1 MGEDIRMMDRTEIL
15 IAIGLFFVFVILAF
29 VLARF
34 ITKKLSQYADKT
46 ETTADDVIIDRIRLP
61 IYISIILIGIR
72 LAVIRV
78 SELAAYLTVL
88 DKTFYIVWMIS
99 GGFLAYEL
107 TSLAIHFFGERLEIP
122 KTASHALRNF
132 SRWIFLMLIVFGISK
147 ITGIDLGGIIP
158 TLMLI
163 LGTLIFLSFA
173 AWSMLGN
180 VTAGFVIMIW
190 RPFEIGHIVEIMPD
204 GYTGE
209 IINVNLMFTS
219 IKTDIGARLSIPNAI
234 ILQKVV
240 RNQMRD
246 GKQIFE
252 MRYPI
257 EITNLKSM
265 KQKLIKALE
274 VTEGIS
280 KTPTSIIEIQ
290 DVDGENII
298 LKLIGYIDVP
308 SKRSEILSNFR
319 ENLIK
324 QG

>member
-1 MGEDIRMMDRTEIL
+1 MIL
-15 IAIGLFFVFVILAF
+15 IIFG
-29 VLARF
+29 
-34 ITKKLSQYADKT
+34 
-46 ETTADDVIIDRIRLP
+46 
-61 IYISIILIGIR
+61 
-72 LAVIRV
+72 V
-78 SELAAYLTVL
+78 S
-88 DKTFYIVWMIS
+88 
-99 GGFLAYEL
+99 
-107 TSLAIHFFGERLEIP
+107 R
-122 KTASHALRNF
+122 
-132 SRWIFLMLIVFGISK
+132 
-147 ITGIDLGGIIP
+147 ITGIDLGGVIP

-240 RNQMRD
+240 RNQMRED
-246 GKQIFE
+246 KQIFE

-257 EITNLKSM
+257 KITDLKSM
-265 KQKLIKALE
+265 RQKLMKSLE

-280 KTPTSIIEIQ
+280 KTSPSIIEIQ
-290 DVDGENII
+290 DVDGDNII